1 VGDRHRPRTGP
12 DRPGVD
18 GRPGRRRRGWL
29 LAAVCLAVVAG
40 LVVLGLADGRLARR
54 AAHKVGRVVF
64 HVADRSAPTGTVPAR
79 VRPVALTP
87 TADWA
92 MYHGDVARSGVARGG
107 PALRRPQL
115 GWVSAA
121 LDQPVYGQ
129 PLVVG
134 GRVLVAT
141 QGDSVYA
148 LDERSGA
155 LLWRT
160 KLGEPVAGGSLPC
173 GNIDPVGVTSTPV
186 ADPAAGL
193 MYVVGFLDPD
203 HPHHELVALDLGSGA
218 VRFRRP
224 ADPPGTDPRVHNQ
237 RGALVLA
244 NGRVYV
250 AFGGRYGDCG
260 RYHGW
265 VVGLPASG
273 DGSVVSFRVPT
284 AREAGIWA
292 PAGPVVDR
300 RGELLVAT
308 GNGASST
315 RYDEGSSVLRLAA
328 DLRQLDAFAPPD
340 WAELSRAD
348 ADLGSVSPTLVGHG
362 LVFQVGKAGVG
373 YLLAAAHLGGVGGER
388 FSGQVCQAAF
398 GATASRPPWV
408 YVSCLDGLV
417 ALRVATGRAP
427 AFRVAWRSARFNA
440 GPPIVAGGAVWT
452 LDQDSGVL
460 FAFDPATGRE
470 RGRARVGLAAHFA
483 APSAAGGLV
492 LVATGRQVTA
502 ITMG

>member
-1 VGDRHRPRTGP
+1 VDDGRLAGS
-12 DRPGVD
+12 DRPGVES
-18 GRPGRRRRGWL
+18 RPGRRRRGWL
-29 LAAVCLAVVAG
+29 LVAAFVVAAVGLLA
-40 LVVLGLADGRLARR
+40 LDLADGGLTRR
-54 AAHKVGRVVF
+54 AAHKVGRAVF
-64 HVADRSAPTGTVPAR
+64 HLTDRSAPTGTVPAR

-87 TADWA
+87 TADWTT
-92 MYHGDVARSGVARGG
+92 YHGDAARSGVARGG

-115 GWVSAA
+115 GWTSAA
-121 LDQPVYGQ
+121 LDQPVYGE

-141 QGDSVYA
+141 EGDSVYA
-148 LDERSGA
+148 LQERSGA
-155 LLWRT
+155 LLWHT
-160 KLGEPVAGGSLPC
+160 KLGEPIAGGSLPC
-173 GNIDPVGVTSTPV
+173 GNVDPVGVTSTPV
-186 ADPAAGL
+186 ADPADGL
-193 MYVVGFLDPD
+193 LYVVAFLDPD
-203 HPHHELVALDLGSGA
+203 HPHHELVALDLASGA

-224 ADPPGTDPRVHNQ
+224 ADPPGADPRVHNQ

-273 DGSVVSFRVPT
+273 NGPVVTFRVPT

-300 RGELLVAT
+300 WGELLVAT
-308 GNGASST
+308 GNGAST
-315 RYDEGSSVLRLAA
+315 VHYDEGSSVLRLAA

-348 ADLGSVSPTLVGHG
+348 ADLGSVSPTLVGDG

-373 YLLAAAHLGGVGGER
+373 YLLAADHLGGVGGQR
-388 FSGQVCQAAF
+388 FSGQVCQGAY
-398 GATASRPPWV
+398 GATAWRAPLV
-408 YVSCLDGLV
+408 YVPCTDGLV
-417 ALRVATGRAP
+417 ALRVARQPAP

-452 LDQDSGVL
+452 LDQQTGTL
-460 FAFDPATGRE
+460 LAFDPATGRA
-470 RGRARVGLAAHFA
+470 RGRVHVGLAAHFA
-483 APSAAGGLV
+483 APSAADGLI

-502 ITMG
+502 VTMR

>member
-1 VGDRHRPRTGP
+1 VALGL
-12 DRPGVD
+12 VD
-18 GRPGRRRRGWL
+18 GRL
-29 LAAVCLAVVAG
+29 T
-40 LVVLGLADGRLARR
+40 RR
-54 AAHKVGRVVF
+54 AAHKVGRAVF
-64 HVADRSAPTGTVPAR
+64 HIADRSAPTGTVPAQ

-92 MYHGDVARSGVARGG
+92 TYHGDADRSGVARGG
-107 PALRRPQL
+107 PALRRPQA
-115 GWVSAA
+115 GWTSAA

-141 QGDSVYA
+141 EGDSVYA

-155 LLWRT
+155 LLWQA
-160 KLGEPVAGGSLPC
+160 KLGEPIAGGSLPC

-193 MYVVGFLDPD
+193 VYVVAFLDPD

-218 VRFRRP
+218 VRFQRP
-224 ADPPGTDPRVHNQ
+224 ADPPGTDPRVQNQ

-265 VVGLPASG
+265 VLGLPASG
-273 DGSVVSFRVPT
+273 EGPVVSFRVPT

-300 RGELLVAT
+300 RGGLLVAT

-315 RYDEGSSVLRLAA
+315 VYDQGNSVLRLTA
-328 DLRQLDAFAPPD
+328 DLRQVDAFAPPD
-340 WAELSRAD
+340 WAALSRSD
-348 ADLGSVSPTLVGHG
+348 TDLGSVSPTLVGND

-373 YLLAAAHLGGVGGER
+373 YLLAAARLGGIGGQR

-398 GATASRPPWV
+398 GATASRPPLV
-408 YVSCLDGLV
+408 YVPCVDGLV
-417 ALRVATGRAP
+417 ALRVAREP
-427 AFRVAWRSARFNA
+427 VPVFRVAWRSARFNA
-440 GPPIVAGGAVWT
+440 GPPIIAAGAVWT
-452 LDQDSGVL
+452 LDQDTGTL
-460 FAFDPATGRE
+460 LAFDPATGRA
-470 RGRARVGLAAHFA
+470 RGRVRVGLAAHFA
-483 APSAAGGLV
+483 APSAADGLV
-492 LVATGRQVTA
+492 LVAAGRQVTA
-502 ITMG
+502 VTMG